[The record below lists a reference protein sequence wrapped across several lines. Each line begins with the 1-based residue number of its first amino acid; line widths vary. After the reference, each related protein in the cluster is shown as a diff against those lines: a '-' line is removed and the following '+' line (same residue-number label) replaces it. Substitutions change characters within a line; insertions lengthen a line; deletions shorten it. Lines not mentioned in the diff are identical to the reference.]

1 MTESTDTTAPNSPP
15 QRRVIPVLFQGHARL
30 TWALLAVILLIFAL
44 EEALGGSE
52 IGPVLVR
59 LGANLPFENGMAAPW
74 RLISSIFLHIGWMHL
89 VANCVVLLFL
99 GRFFEKLVGS
109 QRFFLLF
116 LFSGIAGSWAS
127 SLFSGADLSAG
138 ASGGLWGLLGACLGL
153 SLFPGPV
160 FPTPWVKS
168 FRKNTLFNLALNLY
182 FSTLANIDFAAHLG
196 GGIMGL
202 ILFSSGFLT
211 RGLPLQP
218 HYPVPRLIQ
227 LSLSRVFT
235 LAVLTTL
242 LALAI
247 PWLQKRPQELWQPLA
262 FKNQQLSL
270 GNSDAPNPFN
280 LVFQCPSFL
289 TLASVNAEQKA
300 MRRFVLGNLKK
311 DPVMLLV
318 SWRPIAKTL
327 NNKEAQKKAAAEV
340 LEQQKKAP
348 LPNEIRVQK
357 DFTWI
362 KNTDEPSWFR
372 TFKWDNGVIQSNYS
386 QMQSN
391 ALLEI
396 QVLYYDTF
404 AKNYEQLGHAIIN
417 SIQIQ
422 PRLEKK

>member
-1 MTESTDTTAPNSPP
+1 MTDTTDTTPAKSTPA
-15 QRRVIPVLFQGHARL
+15 RRVIPVLFQGHARL
-30 TWALLAVILLIFAL
+30 TWALLAVILLIFTL
-44 EEALGGSE
+44 EETLGGSE

-59 LGANLPFENGMAAPW
+59 LGANLPSDNSMAAPW

-89 VANCVVLLFL
+89 AANCVVLLFL

-116 LFSGIAGSWAS
+116 LFSGIAGSFAS

-160 FPTPWVKS
+160 FPSPWVKS
-168 FRKNTLFNLALNLY
+168 FRKNTIFNLGLNLY

-202 ILFSSGFLT
+202 ILFGSGFLT

-218 HYPVPRLIQ
+218 HYPVPRLIKFG
-227 LSLSRVFT
+227 LSRVFL
-235 LAVLTTL
+235 LAVLTTG
-242 LALAI
+242 LALMI
-247 PWLQKRPQELWQPLA
+247 PWLQNRPQELWQPDMS
-262 FKNQQLSL
+262 KTQNLSL
-270 GNSDAPNPFN
+270 GDKNDPNPFN
-280 LVFQCPSFL
+280 LVFQSPSFL
-289 TLASVNAEQKA
+289 SLASINSEQKP

-318 SWRPIAKTL
+318 SWRPLTKTL
-327 NNKEAQKKAAAEV
+327 NNKSEQKQAALEV
-340 LEQQKKAP
+340 LEHQKTVS
-348 LPNEIRVQK
+348 LPKEVSIQK
-357 DFTWI
+357 EFTWLE
-362 KNTDEPSWFR
+362 KVYDPSWYR
-372 TFKWDNGVIQSNYS
+372 TIKWNNGVVQSNYA

-396 QVLYYDTF
+396 QVLYYDIFTEQ
-404 AKNYEQLGHAIIN
+404 YEQMGH
-417 SIQIQ
+417 SILESIKLQ
-422 PRLEKK
+422 PVSEKE